1 MHIISGLRR
10 EIEALK
16 VSNKQLLKQLCVW
29 LCWSFVVHFAWL
41 SKWYLYPLTLLA
53 LTPLLYWMIKHEV
66 EKTYEQI
73 LNHIKVF
80 YETLAAQVGCG
91 MSLQKGLLELPDYAV
106 SSEAV
111 PRALKPSLERLLL
124 EAKIGWISGG
134 SFEGLNRFSKMKML
148 EQFSDLLDMSI
159 KSGSSIENLLTYV
172 ADQLSELQ
180 KFRRLFKEKLSEKR
194 SEFEVMLLVPVLAVI
209 GVRGTM
215 GDYFNVLYE
224 STSGLVLLFMVTLMY
239 SFSCDF
245 FFRNESGNDQ
255 KEKKESQLD
264 ALIFK
269 KKTLEKNNSQ
279 FWMKSA
285 PILLNRTV
293 MMLHSGSHPRQG
305 IIEGFRE
312 LPSQEK
318 LNMTPTDV
326 INALQAG
333 MPTEGIIR
341 VFGIASGYKPL
352 TKALQ
357 RIALYEKTGN
367 ELILNQIDQ
376 DLSELYLDNHNH
388 QIQLINKAGLKVILP
403 SVINLLIMM
412 ILFMAPMLIGG
423 FNV

>member
-1 MHIISGLRR
+1 M
-10 EIEALK
+10 
-16 VSNKQLLKQLCVW
+16 
-29 LCWSFVVHFAWL
+29 VHYAWL
-41 SKWYLYPLTLLA
+41 SKWYLYPLTFVA
-53 LTPLLYWMIKHEV
+53 LTPILYWMVKHEV

-91 MSLQKGLLELPDYAV
+91 MSLQKGLIELPDYAV
-106 SSEAV
+106 SSEGV
-111 PRALKPSLERLLL
+111 PEALRPSLNRLLL
-124 EAKIGWISGG
+124 EAKIGWISGQ
-134 SFEGLNRFSKMKML
+134 SFGGLNGFAKMKML
-148 EQFSDLLDMSI
+148 DQFSDLLDMSI

-209 GVRGTM
+209 GIRGTM
-215 GDYFNVLYE
+215 ADYFNVLYE

-245 FFRNESGNDQ
+245 FFRNEAGDDQ

-269 KKTLEKNNSQ
+269 KKTLEKSNMQ

-285 PILLNRTV
+285 PVLLNRTV

-318 LNMTPTDV
+318 LTMTPTDV
-326 INALQAG
+326 INGLQAG
-333 MPTEGIIR
+333 MPTEGVIR

-367 ELILNQIDQ
+367 ELILTQIDQ

-388 QIQLINKAGLKVILP
+388 QIQLINKAGLKVIFP

-412 ILFMAPMLIGG
+412 ILFMSPMLIGG